1 MIIVGILLINMLI
14 AMMSH
19 TLEDVNQVKN
29 EWLRQVYIN
38 LFLF

>member
-19 TLEDVNQVKN
+19 TLEDVNKVKN
-29 EWLRQVYIN
+29 EWLRQVFN
-38 LFLF
+38 TFLKN